1 MFAVFVMICI
11 CFFANTEI
19 AYAEEYVDYV
29 IITNPL
35 ESEELDNVVQVIE
48 SEIVYD
54 SSENG
59 IMPLS
64 NYREIDYDKTMTY
77 AGVLADGSL
86 RYLFSVN
93 LSGIFYYYDDGK
105 VHLYSLRASSHV
117 YEENSWIDA
126 LTPIINNT
134 DGSYSEGLFCFNF
147 AHDVLGIYA
156 CRAVVSFTR
165 NSTAVAS
172 NLEIITHVW

>member
-1 MFAVFVMICI
+1 MRKIMFAVFAMICI

-35 ESEELDNVVQVIE
+35 ESGELDNVVQVIE
-48 SEIVYD
+48 SEIVCD

-105 VHLYSLRASSHV
+105 VLMEVILV
-117 YEENSWIDA
+117 
-126 LTPIINNT
+126 
-134 DGSYSEGLFCFNF
+134 
-147 AHDVLGIYA
+147 
-156 CRAVVSFTR
+156 
-165 NSTAVAS
+165 
-172 NLEIITHVW
+172 